1 MQHINSSNFQET
13 INEGVTVVDFF
24 ANWCGPCRML
34 SPLLEECEK
43 TYEGKVKFVKVD
55 VDENQDLAVKFKVM
69 SIPNLIIFKNGEV
82 VDQHVGYMPID
93 EVKKFVE
100 KAL

>member
-1 MQHINSSNFQET
+1 MKHINSSNFQEV

-24 ANWCGPCRML
+24 ANWCGPCKML

-43 TYEGKVKFVKVD
+43 TYEGRAKIVKVD
-55 VDENQDLAVKFKVM
+55 VDENQDLAVKFKIM

-82 VDQHVGYMPID
+82 VDQHVGFLSLED
-93 EVKKFVE
+93 LKKFIE
-100 KAL
+100 KVL